1 MLNRDFRGH
10 CPLHPVSIQ
19 EVFPVKT
26 LTFISQ
32 LMIPAFIL
40 FTVLYGAF
48 KKVRVY
54 DSFVSGAKEGIRVT
68 LNIFPYLLAIFIAV
82 KAFQASGAF
91 DMVKTALAGSLE
103 VLGIPPEVLSV
114 AIIKP
119 LSGSA
124 STAVFTD
131 IVKSTGPDSLASR
144 ISAVIIGSAETTFY
158 VLAVYLGAVGIKKTK
173 YLVPVCVIADVIG
186 IIIAIAVVRLM
197 F

>member
-1 MLNRDFRGH
+1 
-10 CPLHPVSIQ
+10 
-19 EVFPVKT
+19 VKT
-26 LTFISQ
+26 ITFISQ
-32 LMIPAFIL
+32 LIIPAFIL

-54 DSFVSGAKEGIRVT
+54 DSFVSGAKEGLQVT
-68 LNIFPYLLAIFIAV
+68 VNIFPYLLAIFVAV

-91 DMVKTALAGSLE
+91 DLIKLALAGSFSF
-103 VLGIPPEVLSV
+103 LGIPPEVLSV

-158 VLAVYLGAVGIKKTK
+158 VLAVYLGAVGIRRTK
-173 YLVPVCVIADVIG
+173 YLVPVCLIADALG
-186 IIIAIAVVRLM
+186 IIIAIVIVRLM

>member
-1 MLNRDFRGH
+1 M
-10 CPLHPVSIQ
+10 
-19 EVFPVKT
+19 KT
-26 LTFISQ
+26 ITFISQ
-32 LMIPAFIL
+32 LIIPAFIL

-54 DSFVSGAKEGIRVT
+54 DSFVSGAKEGIQVIV
-68 LNIFPYLLAIFIAV
+68 NIFPYLLAIFVAV

-91 DMVKTALAGSLE
+91 DLIKLALAGSFTT
-103 VLGIPPEVLSV
+103 LGIPPEVLSV

-158 VLAVYLGAVGIKKTK
+158 VLAVYLGAVGIRKTK
-173 YLVPVCVIADVIG
+173 YLVPVCVIADALG
-186 IIIAIAVVRLM
+186 IIIAIVIVRLM

>member
-1 MLNRDFRGH
+1 
-10 CPLHPVSIQ
+10 
-19 EVFPVKT
+19 VKT
-26 LTFISQ
+26 ITFISQ
-32 LMIPAFIL
+32 LIIPAFIL

-54 DSFVSGAKEGIRVT
+54 DSFVSGAKEGIQVT
-68 LNIFPYLLAIFIAV
+68 VNIFPYLLAIFVAV

-91 DMVKTALAGSLE
+91 DLIKLALAGSFTT
-103 VLGIPPEVLSV
+103 LGIPLEVLSV

-158 VLAVYLGAVGIKKTK
+158 VLAVYLGAVGIRKTK
-173 YLVPVCVIADVIG
+173 YLVPVCLIADALG
-186 IIIAIAVVRLM
+186 IIIAIIIVRLM

>member
-1 MLNRDFRGH
+1 
-10 CPLHPVSIQ
+10 
-19 EVFPVKT
+19 VKT
-26 LTFISQ
+26 ITFISQ
-32 LMIPAFIL
+32 LIIPAFIL
-40 FTVLYGAF
+40 FTLLYGAF

-54 DSFVSGAKEGIRVT
+54 DSFVSGAKEGLQVT
-68 LNIFPYLLAIFIAV
+68 VNIFPYLLAIFVAV

-91 DMVKTALAGSLE
+91 DLIKLALAGSFTA
-103 VLGIPPEVLSV
+103 LGIPPEVLSV

-158 VLAVYLGAVGIKKTK
+158 VLAVYLGAVGIRKTK
-173 YLVPVCVIADVIG
+173 YLVPVCMIADALG
-186 IIIAIAVVRLM
+186 IIIAIIIVRLM

>member
-1 MLNRDFRGH
+1 
-10 CPLHPVSIQ
+10 
-19 EVFPVKT
+19 VKT
-26 LTFISQ
+26 ITFISQ
-32 LMIPAFIL
+32 LIIPAFIL

-54 DSFVSGAKEGIRVT
+54 DSFVSGAKEGLQVT
-68 LNIFPYLLAIFIAV
+68 VNIFPYLLAIFVAV

-91 DMVKTALAGSLE
+91 DLIKLALAGSFSF
-103 VLGIPPEVLSV
+103 LGIPPEVLSV

-131 IVKSTGPDSLASR
+131 IVKSAGPDSLASR

-158 VLAVYLGAVGIKKTK
+158 VLAVYLGAVGIRRTK
-173 YLVPVCVIADVIG
+173 YLVPVCLIADALG
-186 IIIAIAVVRLM
+186 IIIAIIIVRLM